1 MRKFLHGHAIL
12 LGILVFVDLWLK
24 LELTLPC
31 AQLPKFLFFSPFLK
45 NFHKYVPRGMFSKSG
60 PLARRHRWW
69 RRAYKFWR
77 QRVWCL
83 GWGHVGD
90 MDADLAGITASR
102 LLAPSL
108 APWLLAPFSA
118 PRSMAPRWCFNPVSN
133 LPARAFF
140 LFFLLLSGFFSLPTL
155 PYLTNQ
161 HIGP

>member
-1 MRKFLHGHAIL
+1 MVVPALPIWKNNGRLNQSKNKL
-12 LGILVFVDLWLK
+12 LRP
-24 LELTLPC
+24 T
-31 AQLPKFLFFSPFLK
+31 FLFF
-45 NFHKYVPRGMFSKSG
+45 NFFKVFHEYVFGGMLLKSG

-69 RRAYKFWR
+69 RRTYKSRR
-77 QRVWCL
+77 QRVCRL
-83 GWGHVGD
+83 GRSHVGGV
-90 MDADLAGITASR
+90 DADLAGSTAPG

-108 APWLLAPFSA
+108 APWLLALFSA
-118 PRSMAPRWCFNPVSN
+118 LRSMAPRWCFNPVSN